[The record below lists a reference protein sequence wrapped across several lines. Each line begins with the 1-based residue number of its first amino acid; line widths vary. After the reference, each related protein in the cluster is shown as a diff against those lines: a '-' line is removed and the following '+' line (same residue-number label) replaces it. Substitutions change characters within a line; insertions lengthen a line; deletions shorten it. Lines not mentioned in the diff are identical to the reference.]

1 MFASAK
7 GKKQKQ
13 VRQLQ
18 CQEPC
23 IEHIPH
29 YLSGLWRAHVFRQ
42 PFSKQLYMTLHLG
55 DRRSTASL
63 RYRNRAEITL
73 FISEQKPYPELF
85 LCQRRYSVKKALS
98 GESHVGQ
105 VFIPYTRQ
113 LFESNENLFVIEGT
127 LRSED
132 SDCSE
137 NVAEKVNS
145 RSFSVFMTITPSH

>member
-13 VRQLQ
+13 VRRLQ

-73 FISEQKPYPELF
+73 FISEQKLYPVLF
-85 LCQRRYSVKKALS
+85 LCQRRRQPLQCEKSLKWRVTCRIGFHTVYQIAFRVERKPIRYRRDL
-98 GESHVGQ
+98 EIRGQ
-105 VFIPYTRQ
+105 RLQ
-113 LFESNENLFVIEGT
+113 
-127 LRSED
+127 R
-132 SDCSE
+132 
-137 NVAEKVNS
+137 K
-145 RSFSVFMTITPSH
+145 RR